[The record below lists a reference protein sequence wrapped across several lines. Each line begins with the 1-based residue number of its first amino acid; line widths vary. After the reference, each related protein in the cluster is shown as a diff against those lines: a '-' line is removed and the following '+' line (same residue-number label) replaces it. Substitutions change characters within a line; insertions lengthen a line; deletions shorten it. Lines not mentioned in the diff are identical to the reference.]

1 MSKKTS
7 KEASYDVMSN
17 NVVNVTFISFRKRLK

>member
-7 KEASYDVMSN
+7 KEASYGVMSN
-17 NVVNVTFISFRKRLK
+17 NVNVTFISFRKRLK

>member
-17 NVVNVTFISFRKRLK
+17 NVNVTFISFWKRLK